1 MRSWWRRRRKARSFW
16 APPWCDAA
24 RVSAGVTSHEATS
37 EACRPSACAHL
48 LRHLLAAGWTPPE
61 QQAGGAQA
69 GEEQEAAPPVPQAE
83 QPAAAEEGAAAD
95 GSAAA

>member
-1 MRSWWRRRRKARSFW
+1 VRSRWRRRRKARSFW
-16 APPWCDAA
+16 APLWCDAA

-48 LRHLLAAGWTPPE
+48 LRHLLAAGWTPPQ

-69 GEEQEAAPPVPQAE
+69 GEAQAAAPPAPQPE
-83 QPAAAEEGAAAD
+83 QPAAAEAGAAEHGGAAA
-95 GSAAA
+95 